1 MPKLNLTFRDATT
14 DDLPALYLLCYADAP
29 GIHKTRL
36 EDAAG
41 GETRYLV
48 AEFDGALVGFATL
61 VFRRPAHWSDAART
75 DHLPCVIDLF
85 VREDL
90 RGKGIGSRFMFF
102 LEDQALAAG
111 FQQLFLSVDPVENAL
126 AHRLYERLGFR
137 ALQSEPYRDHWEFRD
152 ADGALHQGDEWAIDL
167 GKDLPGDPTLLAL
180 CRYPELAEP
189 YATGLRQ
196 AVEFILGRFD
206 VIGLFACGT
215 IVRGTPSPA
224 SDLDL
229 YVIVRRPRRQRLQR
243 FFNGVPCEIFSNPVF
258 QIRRYL
264 SEEQEEGT
272 PITAHMLATGFPV
285 LERDPVVGELH
296 QQATSL
302 LASPPTPNPRALLI
316 QRYMLATQLEDGR
329 DMVNVDGMAASIFL
343 NRAVSGMLEYA
354 FLGRGV
360 HIPRTKDISGALSAL
375 DPRLAGL
382 AQAYHRADHAVR
394 RLELAEAIADLTI
407 QVQGFFE
414 WDEGIEEVFP

>member
-1 MPKLNLTFRDATT
+1 MYPNNLTFRDATA

-41 GETRYLV
+41 GLTRYLV
-48 AEFDGALVGFATL
+48 AEFDGILVGFTTL
-61 VFRRPAHWSDAART
+61 VFQRPAHWSAPEHADQ
-75 DHLPCVIDLF
+75 LPSVQDLF
-85 VREDL
+85 IREDL
-90 RGKGIGSRFMFF
+90 RGRGIGSHFMFF
-102 LEDQALAAG
+102 LEDQAAQAR
-111 FQQLFLSVDPVENAL
+111 FHQLYLSVDPINNVP
-126 AHRLYERLGFR
+126 AHRLYERLGYHS
-137 ALQSEPYRDHWEFRD
+137 LQSEPYRDHWEFSD
-152 ADGALHQGDEWAIDL
+152 ANGALHQGDEWLIDL
-167 GKDLPGDPTLLAL
+167 VKELPGSPRLLEL

-189 YATGLRQ
+189 YAIALRQ
-196 AVEFILGRFD
+196 AVEFILDRFD

-215 IVRGTPSPA
+215 IIRGIPSPA

-229 YVIVRRPRRQRLQR
+229 YVIVRRPQRQRLQR

-264 SEEQEEGT
+264 SEEQAEGT

-285 LERDPVVGELH
+285 LELDPVVSELR
-296 QQATSL
+296 QEAASL
-302 LASPPTPNPRALLI
+302 LASPPIPNPRALLM

-329 DMVNVDGMAASIFL
+329 DMVNVDEMAASLFL

-382 AQAYHRADHAVR
+382 AQAYHRADHAAR
-394 RLELAEAIADLTI
+394 RLELAEAIADITI

-414 WDEGIEEVFP
+414 WDGGIEEVPE